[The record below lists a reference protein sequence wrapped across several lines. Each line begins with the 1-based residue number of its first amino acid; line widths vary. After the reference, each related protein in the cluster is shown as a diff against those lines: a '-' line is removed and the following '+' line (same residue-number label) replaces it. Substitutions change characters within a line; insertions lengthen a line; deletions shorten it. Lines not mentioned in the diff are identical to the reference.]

1 MKHNLK
7 IKYGIISVFVLLYM
21 LVSTISMIHSIDFF
35 GLSNNSAMSITL
47 STAFEVGQ
55 VAALCGILILDKTNR
70 FVIWSLFLLLT
81 AMQIMSNVYF
91 CYKNLGD
98 YSQWSELFGLS
109 EEDPMFQK
117 RMLSIVSGGVLPL
130 VALGFIKSLV
140 DYVRPVQ
147 PATISEIKEDEII
160 EDTVTLEESFPDIS
174 PSEKFDSTMDIT
186 EELQEPIETVKEVI
200 TRPKIVMPRTPGQF
214 THVDPITG
222 GGSIAPKRK
231 NN

>member
-1 MKHNLK
+1 MKHNHK
-7 IKYGIISVFVLLYM
+7 VKYGIISVFVLLYM

-35 GLSNNSAMSITL
+35 GLSNNKAMSITL

-98 YSQWSELFGLS
+98 YSQWSQLFGLN
-109 EEDPMFQK
+109 EEEPMFQK
-117 RMLSIVSGGVLPL
+117 RMLSIVSGAVLPL

-140 DYVRPVQ
+140 DYVRP
-147 PATISEIKEDEII
+147 ASYN
-160 EDTVTLEESFPDIS
+160 TVE
-174 PSEKFDSTMDIT
+174 
-186 EELQEPIETVKEVI
+186 QEQKKDKTPEVI
-200 TRPKIVMPRTPGQF
+200 TLDESPAMDLPGTKFDASLNIDNELQKPEEVIKQVITKPSTMPRTPAQY
-214 THVDPITG
+214 TYTDPITG
-222 GGSIAPKRK
+222 GGSLAPKK
-231 NN
+231 NNN